1 MPPFFYVVYGQK
13 KAHSGCGQGMKVK
26 KKRVLLIARVFCQMS
41 VLTLI

>member
-26 KKRVLLIARVFCQMS
+26 KEGIIYC
-41 VLTLI
+41 